1 MFIIYIYFSPQF
13 KLSRRYF
20 SNRIMKTCSRRASY
34 GQQKSL
40 LGKRAKNYPGG
51 NNDED
56 KRKCLWRKFAGTI
69 INHK

>member
-1 MFIIYIYFSPQF
+1 MPQF

-40 LGKRAKNYPGG
+40 PGHEPKTIPVVITTKIKENVCGKSLL
-51 NNDED
+51 E
-56 KRKCLWRKFAGTI
+56 LL
-69 INHK
+69 